1 MELTHEERDAL
12 GRGLARIY
20 RGRVVPILKGGATY
34 TPKTLIRPTTLGN
47 GSANIATAQYNN
59 TGTGEAV
66 ARSLTSMG
74 QAGAT
79 GAVTWEEGVTGAT
92 SQQHNRFIDA
102 VVLTANIPYFV
113 NGWYTVP
120 VNDFLSAWGSTA
132 TITGYA
138 AGVLSS

>member
-1 MELTHEERDAL
+1 M
-12 GRGLARIY
+12 
-20 RGRVVPILKGGATY
+20 
-34 TPKTLIRPTTLGN
+34 KTLITPTTLGN

-59 TGTGEAV
+59 TGTAEAV
-66 ARSLTSMG
+66 ARSLTSVG

-79 GAVTWEEGVTGAT
+79 GQVTWEMGITGAT

-102 VVLTANIPYFV
+102 YALTANISYFV

-120 VNDFLSAWGSTA
+120 ASSFLSAWGNSA

-138 AGVLSS
+138 AGVTSV